1 LSRLSPSVTAAAHV
15 ASPSSTAATPPQF
28 LAAQKASAVIDASRR
43 ALLENEGPLSAV
55 ANSNIASDRANES
68 ADVANIQSARL
79 QDALGRGGGGG
90 QDGGVGAVT
99 QEQLRAAYSMQM
111 VCRQRMP
118 VRRINRLPASQQFNS
133 VLQNGHSSRTASD
146 NAHIGKHKHLSP
158 VPAFYANDSIAVFNH
173 YGIDTTKR
181 ATVTLTEQRPP

>member
-1 LSRLSPSVTAAAHV
+1 MGGRLSRISPSVTAAAHV

-43 ALLENEGPLSAV
+43 ALLENEGPLSAA
-55 ANSNIASDRANES
+55 ANIKSDTAKES
-68 ADVANIQSARL
+68 ADVTNIQSTRL

-111 VCRQRMP
+111 VRC
-118 VRRINRLPASQQFNS
+118 INRLPTNQQFNR

-146 NAHIGKHKHLSP
+146 NAHIGKHAHARTRS
-158 VPAFYANDSIAVFNH
+158 
-173 YGIDTTKR
+173 
-181 ATVTLTEQRPP
+181 